1 MSEKYQVYLD
11 IFLSAD
17 AKLASVAFG
26 PYGRRTLFAMKG
38 GLSPPRSAACSFVSL
53 KITQTTKTKYIKSLF
68 LKKNLSFWRIG
79 EFIVPL

>member
-17 AKLASVAFG
+17 AKLASVA
-26 PYGRRTLFAMKG
+26 TKG